1 MGWAKFQEDI
11 LDIKD
16 DNGILNK
23 EDTRT
28 FISKVIAPQRY
39 KNGYTKYNSIK
50 KRVQIY
56 VEGEL
61 SEDALKEL
69 QKWNYHPKKKF
80 WSHSCASKKKI
91 KMYLDIAKKILS

>member
-11 LDIKD
+11 LDTKD
-16 DNGILNK
+16 DNAILNK

-56 VEGEL
+56 VEGEV

-69 QKWNYHPKKKF
+69 QKWNYHPQKKF

-91 KMYLDIAKKILS
+91 KMYLDVARKILS